1 MVGLSDSII
10 GMARAAGAECIAVA
24 CPLCQVNL
32 DLRQIDI
39 RKQTG
44 RQYDM
49 PILYITQLIGLCLGI
64 PQEKLGLNK
73 LVVSPSKI
81 INAVNAAA

>member
-1 MVGLSDSII
+1 
-10 GMARAAGAECIAVA
+10 VA

-32 DLRQIDI
+32 DLRQMDI
-39 RKQTG
+39 KKRTG

-49 PILYITQLIGLCLGI
+49 PVLYITQLIGLCLGI

-81 INAVNAAA
+81 IQAAKAAA

>member
-1 MVGLSDSII
+1 VVSLSDSII
-10 GMARAAGAECIAVA
+10 GKAQAAGAQCIAVA

-39 RKQTG
+39 KKQTG

-49 PILYITQLIGLCLGI
+49 PIMYITQLIGLCLGLSN
-64 PQEKLGLNK
+64 EELGLNK

-81 INAVNAAA
+81 INSVAAA